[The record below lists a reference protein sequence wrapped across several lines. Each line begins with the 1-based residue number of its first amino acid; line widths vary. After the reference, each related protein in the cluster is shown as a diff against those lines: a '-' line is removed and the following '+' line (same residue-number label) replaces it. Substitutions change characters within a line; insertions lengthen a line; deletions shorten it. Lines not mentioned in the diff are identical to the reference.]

1 MVPRARNLVMTVG
14 LCFLLAV
21 VGGSALAEH
30 GGYGGYFG
38 TDYDLGGATVTIWI
52 HSDAAGEFDR
62 FQEGR
67 SGEGRVEEAEGLFNC
82 KIEFRTA
89 SHMELYDVL
98 MNRLLAGETTYDI
111 WCLMTR
117 YYWHF
122 LSSNAL
128 YPVGSLL
135 PDDYFERLPTHTQKI
150 IDAMKY
156 RGTRYVFSQQ
166 ADYHDLSV
174 GQFFVCW
181 YNKDIFEREGVRDP
195 WEIYLEGNWTWEE
208 YGKCIEKLTK
218 DKDGDGEIDLWGMSH
233 PGFWVTQAW
242 LASNGGKIT
251 EMDDDGRAKV
261 VVNSEA
267 NRQTLAQLY
276 EWFVVK
282 NLVRRGGDMSG
293 PFMRGEAATFIG
305 QLWWMYNFRTGMDA
319 NVSFVPVPRGPMVDE
334 HKFHTFDLTGWCL
347 PSNAKD
353 PEALLA
359 LHEFLFRDD
368 PDFVEQELITNL
380 QFIYPTREMAEFA
393 IQITRDW
400 DGSGHLVTTDA
411 FEPLMNQNFTRIIN
425 GATTFQEVMDAVLPQ
440 LQDILD
446 DVFNQ

>member
-1 MVPRARNLVMTVG
+1 MLDDEI
-14 LCFLLAV
+14 LLA
-21 VGGSALAEH
+21 LLEQQC
-30 GGYGGYFG
+30 
-38 TDYDLGGATVTIWI
+38 L
-52 HSDAAGEFDR
+52 
-62 FQEGR
+62 
-67 SGEGRVEEAEGLFNC
+67 
-82 KIEFRTA
+82 
-89 SHMELYDVL
+89 VL
-98 MNRLLAGETTYDI
+98 
-111 WCLMTR
+111 
-117 YYWHF
+117 
-122 LSSNAL
+122 
-128 YPVGSLL
+128 PVGSLL

-267 NRQTLAQLY
+267 NRQTLAQH

-282 NLVRRGGDMSG
+282 NLRRAVYVGSLQ
-293 PFMRGEAATFIG
+293 RGEAATFIG
-305 QLWWMYNFRTGMDA
+305 SYGGYNLDRMDA
-319 NVSFVPVPRGPMVDE
+319 NVACRCRGQWWMSTSSTP
-334 HKFHTFDLTGWCL
+334 LT
-347 PSNAKD
+347 
-353 PEALLA
+353 
-359 LHEFLFRDD
+359 
-368 PDFVEQELITNL
+368 
-380 QFIYPTREMAEFA
+380 
-393 IQITRDW
+393 
-400 DGSGHLVTTDA
+400 
-411 FEPLMNQNFTRIIN
+411 
-425 GATTFQEVMDAVLPQ
+425 
-440 LQDILD
+440 
-446 DVFNQ
+446 